1 MRVYN
6 ERSGVEFQ
14 AWFEATPG
22 VPTVPSS
29 VHWLLHCV
37 TNDMALQEATAVS
50 PEIISDE
57 TGITGVKVTID
68 IPGSLNAIQN
78 DANMREVKQ
87 LLVISGMGT
96 DREYSEVHEYYVRNV
111 KGRT

>member
-14 AWFEATPG
+14 AWFESTPG
-22 VPTVPSS
+22 VPTVPTT
-29 VHWLLHCV
+29 VHWRLHCV
-37 TNDMALQEATAVS
+37 TSDKALQDDTEVT
-50 PEIISDE
+50 PEIVSDG

-68 IPGSLNAIQN
+68 VPGSLNAIQN
-78 DANMREVKQ
+78 DRNSRELKQ
-87 LLVISGMGT
+87 LLIIADKDT
-96 DREYSEVHEYYVRNV
+96 DREFSETREYYVRNV